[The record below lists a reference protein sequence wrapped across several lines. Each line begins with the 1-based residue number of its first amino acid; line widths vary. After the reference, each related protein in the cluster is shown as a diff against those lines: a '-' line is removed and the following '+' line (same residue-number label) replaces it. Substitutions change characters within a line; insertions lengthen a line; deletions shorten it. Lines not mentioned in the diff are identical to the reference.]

1 MVVKVEMKKVNF
13 VANNKYGIVYSLSK
27 YRETEGIK
35 DIGSHFWNY
44 GRTQEIKERYVH
56 LG

>member
-1 MVVKVEMKKVNF
+1 MAVKVEMKKVNF